1 MMKIYQIQT
10 SPYLITVSALS
21 VFMLLGC
28 SRDASDSIND
38 ALDLTA
44 EEVASVSILS
54 LQPTSWKIEI
64 ETYGQVRAVE
74 EVQISVDFSGDVV
87 EVLFE
92 EGDQVIQGQTLAIF
106 DDKESK
112 LRRTQ
117 AQKAAEQAN
126 TQLTD
131 AVRQLRL
138 KESLFD
144 ERVVSQDE
152 LDAAANEVRREQA
165 RYDEINAT
173 LALAEEELKKLVI
186 TSPVVGIVESR
197 DIEPGETLLSGGAV
211 ATIQNLNAMRVH
223 AFVSGEDV
231 SYLSPG
237 MPARIYLAGIEQ
249 RQYDVVLESTGIKAD
264 PNTGSFSIRFILNE
278 PDRFVR
284 PGMTVRVYLS
294 GVELPNQLVVPESA
308 VVDRGRRRVVYILR
322 EGAAKEVAPQLR
334 VGGTNQF
341 LVVGGLHADDLLIV
355 SNLDEMTDGKRVIAK
370 VRDES

>member
-1 MMKIYQIQT
+1 MNIRQSRRPT
-10 SPYLITVSALS
+10 SLITGAVVAA
-21 VFMLLGC
+21 VMLLGC
-28 SRDASDSIND
+28 SREAVESGNE
-38 ALDLTA
+38 ANNLTT
-44 EEVASVSILS
+44 EDITNVSVLT
-54 LQPTSWKIEI
+54 LQPTKWNIEI

-74 EVQISVDFSGDVV
+74 EVQIGVDFSGDVV
-87 EVLFE
+87 QVLFE
-92 EGDQVIQGQTLAIF
+92 EGDQVVQGQRLAIF

-152 LDAAANEVRREQA
+152 LDAAVNEVQLA
-165 RYDEINAT
+165 QSRYDETSAT
-173 LALAEEELKKLVI
+173 LALAEEELDKLII
-186 TSPVVGIVESR
+186 TSPVTGIVESR

-211 ATIQNLNAMRVH
+211 ATIQNMNAMRVH
-223 AFVSGEDV
+223 AFVSGEDI

-237 MPARIYLAGIEQ
+237 MSARIYLAGIEQ

-264 PNTGSFSIRFILNE
+264 PNTGSFPIRFILNE

-322 EGAAKEVAPQLR
+322 EGVATELAPQLR

-341 LVVGGLHADDLLIV
+341 LVVGGLHSGDLLII
-355 SNLDEMTDGKRVIAK
+355 SNLDEMTDGKPVTAK
-370 VRDES
+370 DQDES